1 MEEYLEE
8 YDPYYEGYYGESYIP
23 LLPRY
28 QDFLNTLLEE
38 GYLAIETG
46 EDGTQYLELG
56 EEAFDFLASSTYPY
70 PGENG
75 EGD

>member
-1 MEEYLEE
+1 MEEYLAE

-46 EDGTQYLELG
+46 EDGTQNLNLG
-56 EEAFDFLASSTYPY
+56 EKTYDFLISATYPS
-70 PGENG
+70 PVENG